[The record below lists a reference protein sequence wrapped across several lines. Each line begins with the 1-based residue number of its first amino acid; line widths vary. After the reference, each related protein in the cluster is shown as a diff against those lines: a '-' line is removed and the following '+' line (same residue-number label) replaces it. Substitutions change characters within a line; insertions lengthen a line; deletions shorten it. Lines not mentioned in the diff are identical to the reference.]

1 MRTAI
6 MTDSNGA
13 ISLEEGKRLGIY
25 ILPMPISIE
34 GETFKEEVDIDAAKL
49 FEAISEKKNVL
60 TSQPSPGELMDMW
73 EKIFADG
80 YDEIVHIPMSSGL
93 SGSCLMA
100 KQFAERFDGRVH
112 VVDSTRVS
120 VTQRCAVFD
129 ALTMALSGMR
139 AEDICKKLVENDGNA
154 RIYIALDTI
163 ECLKRGGR
171 ISHAS
176 AAIAAI
182 LGIKPI
188 ISIINGVLGV
198 KEKMRGTKKAKKY
211 LLELAHTEL
220 KNAFSAFPQED
231 IVIVAAGSFTDSV
244 LEEAWKTEVGEAFPQ
259 FKVEY
264 RPLSCSLSSHIGPD
278 GFGIGIVASE
288 FAKEYKKI

>member
-1 MRTAI
+1 MKTAI

-13 ISLEEGKRLGIY
+13 ISSEEGKKLGIY
-25 ILPMPISIE
+25 ILHMPISID

-49 FEAISEKKNVL
+49 FEAIKEKKNVS
-60 TSQPSPGELMDMW
+60 TSQPSPGELRDMW

-80 YDEIVHIPMSSGL
+80 YDEIVYIPMSSGL
-93 SGSCLMA
+93 SGSYLMA
-100 KQFAERFDGRVH
+100 KQFAENFEGRVH
-112 VVDSTRVS
+112 VVNSTRVS

-129 ALTMALSGMR
+129 ALAMASKGMC
-139 AEDICKKLVENDGNA
+139 ADDICEKLVENDGNA

-176 AAIAAI
+176 AALATI

-188 ISIINGVLGV
+188 ISIIDGILGV
-198 KEKMRGTKKAKKY
+198 KEKIRGTKKARKY
-211 LLELAHTEL
+211 LLELTHEEW
-220 KNAFSAFPQED
+220 KKDFSAYSHDE
-231 IVIVAAGSFTDSV
+231 IVIVAAGSFTDSEA
-244 LEEAWKTEVGEAFPQ
+244 EEAWKAEVNSAFPQ
-259 FKVEY
+259 FKVDY

-288 FAKEYKKI
+288 FAKEYKNI